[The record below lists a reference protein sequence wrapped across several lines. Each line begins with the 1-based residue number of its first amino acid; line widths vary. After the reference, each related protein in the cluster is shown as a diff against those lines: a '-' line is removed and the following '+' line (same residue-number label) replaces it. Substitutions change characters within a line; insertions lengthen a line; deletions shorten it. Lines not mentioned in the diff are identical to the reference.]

1 MRLWGTLAGKILG
14 LVPLKWWLAGMGA
27 LLLLGSGYCGLRWQ
41 LAEAEIVRL
50 DARATLLAKERD
62 LARADQDALRRVAAG
77 LRLQLETAQ
86 ADFAAHV
93 AGIAED
99 RRRLAL
105 AIERPAIPGRVV
117 DDATSE
123 WALDRLDA
131 LLVR

>member
-62 LARADQDALRRVAAG
+62 LARADQDALR
-77 LRLQLETAQ
+77 LQLETAQ